1 MRAPESG
8 GYFPQFAG
16 AGRNR
21 CAAIADGVG
30 RPGGTPLGDRVLRP
44 SRRVS
49 DVQDIDRVFAHAVE
63 NPEWITHDG
72 DDTDLRSLRDHRGRF
87 RDAANAV
94 DDIFQPSSDGIGYR
108 GACAGR
114 VIGRNPIEISER
126 SSRIDELHAWRN
138 FANAVL
144 ISPSVAVS
152 PASIEAMAASMIR
165 NSSWVAW

>member
-1 MRAPESG
+1 VHTGIRWL
-8 GYFPQFAG
+8 FPQFGG

-21 CAAIADGVG
+21 CSAIADGVG
-30 RPGGTPLGDRVLRP
+30 RLGETPLVDRVHRP

-49 DVQDIDRVFAHAVE
+49 DVQDIDRVLAHAIE
-63 NPEWITHDG
+63 NPEWITHNG
-72 DDTDLRSLRDHRGRF
+72 YDTDPRSLRDSRSRF

-94 DDIFQPSSDGIGYR
+94 DDIFQPSPDGISYR

-126 SSRIDELHAWRN
+126 SSRIDKLHAWRN
-138 FANAVL
+138 LANTVL

-152 PASIEAMAASMIR
+152 PASMEAMAASMIR
-165 NSSWVAW
+165 NSSWVA

>member
-1 MRAPESG
+1 MFCPV
-8 GYFPQFAG
+8 
-16 AGRNR
+16 
-21 CAAIADGVG
+21 DGIG
-30 RPGGTPLGDRVLRP
+30 RPGGTPLVDRVHGP

-49 DVQDIDRVFAHAVE
+49 NVQYIDRVLAHAIE
-63 NPEWITHDG
+63 NPEWITHDCY
-72 DDTDLRSLRDHRGRF
+72 DTGLRSLRDSRSRF
-87 RDAANAV
+87 RDTANAV
-94 DDIFQPSSDGIGYR
+94 DDIFQPSSDGISYR

-144 ISPSVAVS
+144 ISRSVAVS

-165 NSSWVAW
+165 SSSWVA